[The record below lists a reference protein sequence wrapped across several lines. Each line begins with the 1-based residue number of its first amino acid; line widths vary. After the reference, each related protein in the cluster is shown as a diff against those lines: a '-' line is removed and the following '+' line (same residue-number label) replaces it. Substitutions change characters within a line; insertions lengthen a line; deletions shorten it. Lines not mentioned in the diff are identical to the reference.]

1 MPCCSSPPAWRV
13 RWNTSTD
20 MPWPKEEAVMPN
32 PPDGVSINYYLKS
45 AASSPVLLEV
55 FGADG
60 RLARRYSSEDP
71 VSAIPAPEAAA
82 VPLYWYKPPQRLA
95 TTAGLHR
102 WIWDVHYQPLSGGG
116 GGGRGGLPISSVP
129 GLAAPGV
136 GTPSVGPGTYTV
148 KLTVN
153 GKSFS
158 QPITVKQDPR
168 VKTPAAVMQQVYAST
183 KAVYDAA
190 VDVQTA
196 GTQVASLRAQIA
208 TLKPQASGAAAT
220 ALNTY
225 DEKLA
230 ALTAAPRGAADG
242 AGRGR
247 GGRGGEAP
255 GGRGGAPQAPSLPV
269 LATLTGAMN
278 SLQGADVQ
286 PTANQ
291 LATIHAARSEADSVL
306 ARWTALRTTGL
317 TAVNTTLKSAGLG
330 PLEVR

>member
-1 MPCCSSPPAWRV
+1 
-13 RWNTSTD
+13 
-20 MPWPKEEAVMPN
+20 MPN

-60 RLARRYSSEDP
+60 RLVRRYSSEDP

-129 GLAAPGV
+129 GLGTSAV
-136 GTPSVGPGTYTV
+136 GTPWVGPGTYTV

-153 GKSFS
+153 GKSYS
-158 QPITVKQDPR
+158 QSIIVKQDPR
-168 VKTPAAVMQQVYAST
+168 VKTPSTIMQQVYANT

-190 VDVQTA
+190 VDVQAA
-196 GTQVASLRAQIA
+196 GAQVASLRAQIA

-220 ALNTY
+220 ALTSF

-230 ALTAAPRGAADG
+230 ALQAAPGGARRTTPGGDEAG
-242 AGRGR
+242 A
-247 GGRGGEAP
+247 EARQP
-255 GGRGGAPQAPSLPV
+255 GGRGGAPQTPALPV

-291 LATIHAARSEADSVL
+291 LAAIRTARGEADSVL

-317 TAVNTTLKSAGLG
+317 TTVNTTLKSAGLG